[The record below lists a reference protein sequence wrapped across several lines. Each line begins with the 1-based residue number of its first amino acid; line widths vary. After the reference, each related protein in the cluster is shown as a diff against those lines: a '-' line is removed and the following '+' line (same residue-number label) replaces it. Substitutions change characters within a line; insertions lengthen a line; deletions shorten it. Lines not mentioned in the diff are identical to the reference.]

1 MNAGGSGFS
10 VDAGSLARHAE
21 RFDGLAEEV
30 GRIQGELRDALGEA
44 GDCWGSDAVGQ
55 SFAAGH
61 VEPSETTM
69 SELGALPDL
78 LSDVRGKLA
87 GTAAG
92 YRETDEGSAADF
104 GAADSGVADFGR
116 DTG

>member
-1 MNAGGSGFS
+1 MNADGSGFS
-10 VDAGSLARHAE
+10 ADAGSLARHAE

-61 VEPSETTM
+61 VEPSEATM
-69 SELGALPDL
+69 SELDGLPAL
-78 LSDVRGKLA
+78 LSDVRGRLTE
-87 GTAAG
+87 TAAG
-92 YRETDEGSAADF
+92 YRETDEGAAADL
-104 GAADSGVADFGR
+104 GAADLGR